1 MSDGCRIEE
10 LVAQW
15 LVRSEQPDWSPEQDA
30 ELRQWLDQ
38 SYSHKAAF
46 WRLEHGWRKADRL
59 AALGNG
65 GSISANRV
73 PASVNWRRAAI
84 AASVALTI
92 ALVPTYFLTTRE
104 FNDAGSGQKPEQQF
118 STALGA
124 RKIVALA
131 DGSKVELNTATIG
144 RAMVNDR
151 RREFWLDRGEAYF
164 DIVHDAARP
173 FVIYAGPRTVTVLGT
188 KFTVRRDGERV
199 TVSVIQG
206 RVKVDLG
213 PAQPGGPSTTIG
225 VGDTALAE
233 GNSTIV
239 ASRSLEQVERAMSW
253 RRGMLTFDNA
263 TLSDAAAEFNRYNA
277 RKIEILDQHAAETRI
292 GGTFA
297 ANNVDA
303 FARLLREA
311 YGVKVEVD
319 PGAVKISAQDVTV
332 PR

>member
-1 MSDGCRIEE
+1 MSDARNIEE
-10 LVAQW
+10 QAAQW
-15 LVRSEQPDWSPEQDA
+15 LVRSEQPDWSEEQEA
-30 ELRQWLDQ
+30 GLREWLDQ

-59 AALGNG
+59 GALGSG
-65 GSISANRV
+65 AAVSAQRE
-73 PASVNWRRAAI
+73 PAFANWRRVGI
-84 AASVALTI
+84 AASIALMI
-92 ALVPTYFLTTRE
+92 ALVPTYFITSR
-104 FNDAGSGQKPEQQF
+104 DISGVGQQTLEQQF

-124 RKIVALA
+124 RKTVALA
-131 DGSKVELNTATIG
+131 DGSKVELNTATLG
-144 RAMVNDR
+144 RALVNDR

-188 KFTVRRDGERV
+188 KFSVRRDGDRV
-199 TVSVIQG
+199 TVNVIQG

-213 PAQPGGPSTTIG
+213 PAQPAGPSTTIG
-225 VGDTALAE
+225 VGDTAVAE
-233 GNSTIV
+233 GASTIV

-253 RRGMLTFDNA
+253 RQGMLTFDNA
-263 TLSDAAAEFNRYNA
+263 TLAEAAAEFNRYNA
-277 RKIEILDQHAAETRI
+277 RKIEILDEQAAQTRI
-292 GGTFA
+292 GGTFE

-319 PGAVKISAQDVTV
+319 PGAVKISA
-332 PR
+332 